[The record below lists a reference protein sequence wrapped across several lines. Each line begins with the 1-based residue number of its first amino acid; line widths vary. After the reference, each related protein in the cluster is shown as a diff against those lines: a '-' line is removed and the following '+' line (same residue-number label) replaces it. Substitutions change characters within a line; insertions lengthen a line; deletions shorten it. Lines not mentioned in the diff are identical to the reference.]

1 MTATHSATT
10 MKTHPAPAGS
20 RRPLIPKISYPVFWV
35 GGLVT
40 FDVAMHYDDDFGHLD
55 DRTLHFAP
63 APSSPGLF
71 GTATGPSALALPPLA
86 GGDHVVVSG
95 SFKLTADAAG
105 GPSTEIKVFG
115 TPEPGTAGLLAL
127 SGGLLLAR
135 RRRR

>member
-10 MKTHPAPAGS
+10 MKNSSRTGGLAPA
-20 RRPLIPKISYPVFWV
+20 LIPKISYPVFWV

-40 FDVAMHYDDDFGHLD
+40 FDVAMHYDDDFGHLG

-63 APSSPGLF
+63 APGSPGLF

-86 GGDHVVVSG
+86 GGYHVVVSG

-115 TPEPGTAGLLAL
+115 TPEPGAAGLLAL